1 MNSPHTH
8 HHHASSVNDSL
19 HSVAAGNKYAPARR
33 LASRHTLRLAIPKY
47 QCDSTFGSG
56 YNGNTN
62 GNGLSIHSTSG
73 RYQPHVSPPQIQHPT
88 SNYYRSSANGLHHHG
103 KPPSA
108 PIITMNGIQKTS
120 PIRDL
125 ATATCNSMNGKFLG
139 VRKPSITLSSADAT
153 NNNEMFA
160 FAKDCSPVDHLSED
174 SPIFSELASSISP
187 STSSSSP
194 TFNRLFSLS
203 PSSIRSYA
211 LDNMSDFSDSTQHVS
226 PAAASLI
233 ENFHKKNGTIGPS
246 SASAAISVGNGGI
259 GGSGGSSTPTSLTGG
274 TTGSLSAL
282 SSNTRQNLINTSS
295 SSSSSLKET
304 SSTSQQVVNSSS
316 TTTRVEKKSQRLHQ
330 VTSSS
335 SSSSSSS
342 TSEMKATALKRDL
355 SEIKNSM
362 SEIND
367 LAMSC
372 TATQKLNDLKMNS
385 SATLD
390 QIQKKIRSSIENLV
404 DSPSGEPLVTFPDS
418 EDDHHD
424 LKMDLV
430 GASKNALTNGL
441 SGSSKTVDTVKFEE
455 KRTKTESKTK
465 VITDGFSSEQA
476 TSNMAL
482 SKRLQAGDIDYK
494 EAKAASAM
502 RNRLEVDGVK
512 TEENAAVV
520 QEALSLRTGDVT
532 QQSFNNVAAASIK
545 VQSDNFSAER
555 KAISQEQKS
564 QTMTTNGG
572 IINQEKQVSSASQSN
587 YTITTRGVSSSA
599 TNTISSSSQ
608 MSSNGHHIRLDVK
621 FDDLKSL
628 TSGSSLR
635 DIENAKS
642 KYSTFLKNFV
652 NSLHETNPHE
662 KPVYLDTINKVIQ
675 NAWAVPTHGHELGYS
690 LCNSLRVSGGLDM
703 LMENCEQNDQAVQ
716 FSSARLLEQCLT
728 TENRT
733 HVVDNGLDKV
743 VKVAC
748 VCTKN
753 TDTQHSRVGTGIL
766 EHLFKHSEGT
776 CYDVIR
782 LGGLDAV
789 LFECR
794 TNDVETL
801 RHCASA
807 LANLSLYGGAE
818 NQEAMINRKV
828 PMWLFPL
835 AFHHDDNI
843 KYYACLAIAVLVAN
857 KEIEAE
863 VLKSG
868 TLDLVEPFVTS
879 HDPSEFAKSN
889 LAHAHGQ
896 SKHWLERLVPVL
908 SSNREEARNLAAFHF
923 CMEAGIKKEQG
934 NTEIFREIGAIEPLK
949 TVASCPNAIAS
960 KFAAQALRLI
970 GETVPHKLSQ
980 QVPLWSVED
989 VQEWVKQI
997 GFAAFERQF
1006 AESQVDG
1013 DLLLKLNEEN
1023 LREDIGISNGI
1034 LRKRFARELQNL
1046 KKMADYSSKD
1056 CAKMCQ
1062 FLNEIG
1068 PEYCTYTYAMLNAGI
1083 DKSSLRQLNED
1094 MLLADCGIQNSI
1106 HRFRILNAVKSLENS
1121 LQSVSEENM
1130 AKTLDVFVSYRRSNG
1145 SQLASLLKVHL
1156 QLRGFSVFIDV
1167 ERLEA
1172 GKFDNGLLNSIKQAK
1187 HFILV
1192 LTPNALERC
1201 VEDYEGKDWV
1211 HREIVAALNS
1221 NCNIIPIIDN
1231 FRWPEAEMLP
1241 EDMRSVCHFNGVTWI
1256 HDYQDACIDK
1266 LERFMRGEKNPDRI
1280 GMAPSTPGSASVNYQ
1295 RMHSNDSDYQT
1306 GVSSCGGST
1315 VGTNG
1320 GCSAGSGNSNGSG
1333 SCQGTNGGQANHP
1346 ANRYR
1351 KSSSPGRTYFG
1362 GNGHHG
1368 GSGVISGAGSIGGI
1382 GPYGGRGGSKRNL
1395 LFPPYR
1401 TSPISA
1407 RTVNGNAS
1415 NTGYNGSGTSV
1426 PVSPYRSGRRSSAVA
1441 ITNASPHSPTP
1452 SFRSHSLGGLLDG
1465 GSGDDETVGA
1475 NGSNAEDTPIEASCD
1490 SVVLK
1495 RDKSNTMLNTQNRK
1509 SRSLDQLLD
1518 DFPLT
1523 VPGIT
1528 EGTQSM
1534 HNLATP
1540 GTPELNGCLEHTESS
1555 SPSSP
1560 QPSKTLAKQSSS
1572 TRDSQSVTPERTVSR
1587 QSPEGISSA
1596 EDDREDTQSN
1606 YSTGSKDT
1614 GKSSNSQKT
1623 LFNRTLKKVRSLMKK
1638 P

>member
-1 MNSPHTH
+1 
-8 HHHASSVNDSL
+8 
-19 HSVAAGNKYAPARR
+19 
-33 LASRHTLRLAIPKY
+33 
-47 QCDSTFGSG
+47 
-56 YNGNTN
+56 
-62 GNGLSIHSTSG
+62 
-73 RYQPHVSPPQIQHPT
+73 
-88 SNYYRSSANGLHHHG
+88 
-103 KPPSA
+103 
-108 PIITMNGIQKTS
+108 MNGIQKTS
-120 PIRDL
+120 PIRDMGL
-125 ATATCNSMNGKFLG
+125 SSSTCNSMNGKFLG

-246 SASAAISVGNGGI
+246 AAIAVGNNGGTSSPTVTGGSVGAL
-259 GGSGGSSTPTSLTGG
+259 SSM
-274 TTGSLSAL
+274 

-335 SSSSSSS
+335 SSSSSS

-385 SATLD
+385 TSATLD

-404 DSPSGEPLVTFPDS
+404 DSPVGEPLVTFPDS

-430 GASKNALTNGL
+430 SASKNALTNGL

-455 KRTKTESKTK
+455 KRSKTESKTK
-465 VITDGFSSEQA
+465 IITDGFSSEQA

-545 VQSDNFSAER
+545 VQGDSFSAER

-608 MSSNGHHIRLDVK
+608 MSSNGLIRSDLQ
-621 FDDLKSL
+621 FDDLRSL

-635 DIENAKS
+635 DIESAKS
-642 KYSTFLKNFV
+642 KYSTFLKKFV
-652 NSLHETNPHE
+652 NSLKETNPHE

-703 LMENCEQNDQAVQ
+703 LMENCMQKDQAVQ

-980 QVPLWSVED
+980 QVPLWSVTD

-997 GFAAFERQF
+997 GFAAFEQQF
-1006 AESQVDG
+1006 VDSQVDG

-1023 LREDIGISNGI
+1023 LRDDIGISNGI

-1094 MLLADCGIQNSI
+1094 MLLADCGIHNSI

-1172 GKFDNGLLNSIKQAK
+1172 GKFDNGLLNSIRQAK

-1201 VEDYEGKDWV
+1201 VEDYDGKDWV

-1280 GMAPSTPGSASVNYQ
+1280 GVAPSTPGSASVTYQ

-1333 SCQGTNGGQANHP
+1333 NNCQGTNGGQAANHP

-1362 GNGHHG
+1362 GGNGHHG
-1368 GSGVISGAGSIGGI
+1368 GSGVISGAGSVGGI

-1401 TSPISA
+1401 SSPISA
-1407 RTVNGNAS
+1407 RTVNS
-1415 NTGYNGSGTSV
+1415 NMSNGVFNGSGSIAPT
-1426 PVSPYRSGRRSSAVA
+1426 SPYRAGRRSSAVA
-1441 ITNASPHSPTP
+1441 IPNTSTHSPTS

-1465 GSGDDETVGA
+1465 GSGDDENVGTGGV
-1475 NGSNAEDTPIEASCD
+1475 GSNDAVTPIEASCE

-1495 RDKSNTMLNTQNRK
+1495 RDKSTTMLNTQNRK

-1518 DFPLT
+1518 DFPIT
-1523 VPGIT
+1523 VPSIT

-1540 GTPELNGCLEHTESS
+1540 ATPDVNRGCLEPMESLNESS
-1555 SPSSP
+1555 PKS
-1560 QPSKTLAKQSSS
+1560 SKTLANPSPTS
-1572 TRDSQSVTPERTVSR
+1572 TRDSQSVTPERTGSR